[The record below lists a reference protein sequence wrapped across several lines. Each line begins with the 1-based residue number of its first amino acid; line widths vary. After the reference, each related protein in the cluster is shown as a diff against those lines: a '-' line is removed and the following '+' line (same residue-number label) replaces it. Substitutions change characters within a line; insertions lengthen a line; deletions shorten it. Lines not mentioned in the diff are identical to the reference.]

1 MPKKISLGFLLLFL
15 GTQVGITTKP
25 LSAQQ
30 TQVVPT
36 VVPTEATTK
45 SICPAQ
51 LGGSIDAVINRPL
64 FNRARWGVLVQQLS
78 STQTLYSRD
87 AQKYFTPASTTKL
100 LTTAA
105 ALQQLGAN
113 FRIRTSVYGGG
124 NGVLYVV
131 GRGDP
136 SFTDAQLAVLA
147 KQLKQRGIQ
156 TVNQLIADDT
166 YIRGDIVHPSWQ
178 WEDIQSDYG
187 APINSLILNQNVFNI
202 GLLPQ
207 SVGQPLKVIWNDI
220 SEAGQWQVIN
230 QSVTT
235 AENQPTYINV
245 TRDLKGKILRIQ
257 GQLALNSKPE
267 LVSLPVVSPAEYF
280 SRRFRSTL
288 IAEKIPVVQTFVSS
302 SNGKNL
308 EELANV
314 ESPPLSELIAQT
326 NINSNNLFAESLLR
340 ALAIK
345 KPPVENQTSADAG
358 LEVMK
363 ATLTQMGVDST
374 GYSLVDGS
382 GLSRKNLVSPEA
394 LVQTLQA
401 MAKSPAALVYRASL
415 PVAGKSGTLKSRFQN
430 TPAEGIVQAKTGTMG
445 GVVSLAGYINVPRY
459 EPVVFSIMV
468 NQSEQPARVVRQAID
483 EIVVLLAQL
492 QNC

>member
-1 MPKKISLGFLLLFL
+1 VSKRISLGFLLLFL
-15 GTQVGITTKP
+15 GTQVGITLKP
-25 LSAQQ
+25 VQAQ

-36 VVPTEATTK
+36 ETTTK
-45 SICPAQ
+45 SICPSQ
-51 LGGSIDAVINRPL
+51 LGASVDAVINRSP
-64 FNRARWGVLVQQLS
+64 FSRAHWGIVVQSLS

-87 AQKYFTPASTTKL
+87 AQKYFIPASTTKL

-113 FRIRTSVYGGG
+113 FRIRTSVYRGGDG
-124 NGVLYVV
+124 ILRVV

-136 SFTDAQLAVLA
+136 SLGDAQLAALA
-147 KQLKQRGIQ
+147 KQLKQKGIRKI
-156 TVNQLIADDT
+156 NQLIADDT

-202 GLLPQ
+202 RLLPQ
-207 SVGQPLKVIWNDI
+207 SVGQPLKVIWTDI
-220 SEAGQWQVIN
+220 NEAAQWQVIN
-230 QSVTT
+230 QSATT
-235 AENQPTYINV
+235 ENQSTSINV
-245 TRDLKGKILRIQ
+245 TRDLKGPILRIQ
-257 GQLALNSKPE
+257 GQLALNSEPT
-267 LVSLPVVSPAEYF
+267 LVSLPVLAPAEYF
-280 SRRFRSTL
+280 LRRFRSTL
-288 IAEKIPVVQTFVSS
+288 IAEKIPVVQMFVSS
-302 SNGKNL
+302 TGAKNE

-326 NINSNNLFAESLLR
+326 NINSNNVFAESLLR
-340 ALAIK
+340 ALALK

-363 ATLTQMGVDST
+363 ATLTQMGVNPA

-382 GLSRKNLVSPEA
+382 GLSRKNLINPEA

-415 PVAGKSGTLKSRFQN
+415 PVAGRTGTLKNRFQK
-430 TPAEGIVQAKTGTMG
+430 TPAQGIVQAKTGTMD
-445 GVVSLAGYINVPRY
+445 GVVSLAGYVNAPKYGPI
-459 EPVVFSIMV
+459 VFSIMV
-468 NQSEQPARVVRQAID
+468 NQSEQRATVVRQGID

>member
-1 MPKKISLGFLLLFL
+1 MPKKITLGFLLLFF
-15 GTQVGITTKP
+15 GTQVGITLKP
-25 LSAQQ
+25 VHAQ

-36 VVPTEATTK
+36 TTTK
-45 SICPAQ
+45 PICPAQ
-51 LGGSIDAVINRPL
+51 LETSVDAIINRPL
-64 FNRARWGVLVQQLS
+64 FSRVRWGLLVQPLS

-136 SFTDAQLAVLA
+136 SLTNEQLTVLA
-147 KQLKQRGIQ
+147 HQLKQKGIG

-187 APINSLILNQNVFNI
+187 APINSLILNQNVSNI
-202 GLLPQ
+202 RLLPQ
-207 SVGQPLKVIWNDI
+207 SVGQPLKVIWTDI
-220 SEAGQWQVIN
+220 HEDKQWQVIN

-235 AENQPTYINV
+235 AENQPTSINI
-245 TRDLKGKILRIQ
+245 TRDLKGQILRIQ
-257 GQLALNSKPE
+257 GQLALNSKPA

-280 SRRFRSTL
+280 LRRFRSTL
-288 IAEKIPVVQTFVSS
+288 IADKIPVVRMFLSSIQT
-302 SNGKNL
+302 KN
-308 EELANV
+308 EQELAHV
-314 ESPPLSELIAQT
+314 ESPPVSELIAQT
-326 NINSNNLFAESLLR
+326 NIDSNNLFAESLLR

-345 KPPVENQTSADAG
+345 KTPVQNQNSADAG
-358 LEVMK
+358 LEVLK
-363 ATLTQMGVDST
+363 TTLTQMGVDPAS
-374 GYSLVDGS
+374 YSLVDGS
-382 GLSRKNLVSPEA
+382 GLSRKNLISPEA

-401 MAKSPAALVYRASL
+401 MAKSPAALIYRASL
-415 PVAGKSGTLKSRFQN
+415 PVAGRSGTLKNRFQN
-430 TPAEGIVQAKTGTMG
+430 TPAEGIVQAKTGTMT
-445 GVVSLAGYINVPRY
+445 GVVSLAGYVNAPRY
-459 EPVVFSIMV
+459 GPVVFSIMV
-468 NQSEQPARVVRQAID
+468 NQSEQPAKVVRQAMD
-483 EIVVLLAQL
+483 EIVVLLTQL

>member
-1 MPKKISLGFLLLFL
+1 MPKKITLGFLLLFL
-15 GTQVGITTKP
+15 GTQVGITLKP
-25 LSAQQ
+25 VQAQ
-30 TQVVPT
+30 TQI
-36 VVPTEATTK
+36 VPTEATTK
-45 SICPAQ
+45 PICPAQ
-51 LGGSIDAVINRPL
+51 LGASVDAVINRPL
-64 FNRARWGVLVQQLS
+64 FSRVRWGILVQPLS

-100 LTTAA
+100 LTTAV
-105 ALQQLGAN
+105 ALQQLGTN

-124 NGVLYVV
+124 KGVLYVV

-136 SFTDAQLAVLA
+136 SLGDAQLAILA
-147 KQLKQRGIQ
+147 KQLKQKGIQ
-156 TVNQLIADDT
+156 IVNQLIADDT

-187 APINSLILNQNVFNI
+187 APINGLILNQNVFNI
-202 GLLPQ
+202 RLLPQ
-207 SVGQPLKVIWNDI
+207 IVGQPLKVIWTDI
-220 SEAGQWQVIN
+220 SEDRQWQVIN

-235 AENQPTYINV
+235 TENQPTSINV
-245 TRDLKGKILRIQ
+245 TRDFKGQILRIQ
-257 GQLALNSKPE
+257 GQLALNSEPA
-267 LVSLPVVSPAEYF
+267 LVSLPVISPAEYF
-280 SRRFRSTL
+280 LRRFRTTL
-288 IAEKIPVVQTFVSS
+288 IAEKIPIVRMFLSSIQT
-302 SNGKNL
+302 KNE
-308 EELANV
+308 EELAYV
-314 ESPPLSELIAQT
+314 ESPALSELVAQT

-345 KPPVENQTSADAG
+345 KIPVENQTSADVG

-363 ATLTQMGVDST
+363 TTLTQMGVDPA

-415 PVAGKSGTLKSRFQN
+415 PVAGRTGTLKNRFQN
-430 TPAEGIVQAKTGTMG
+430 TPAEGIVQAKTGTMS
-445 GVVSLAGYINVPRY
+445 GVVSLAGYVNAPRY
-459 EPVVFSIMV
+459 GPVVFSIMV
-468 NQSEQPARVVRQAID
+468 NQSEQPAKVVRQAMD

>member
-1 MPKKISLGFLLLFL
+1 MPKRISLGFLLLFL
-15 GTQVGITTKP
+15 GTQVGITTLKP
-25 LSAQQ
+25 VQAQ
-30 TQVVPT
+30 TPT
-36 VVPTEATTK
+36 VPTETTTK

-51 LGGSIDAVINRPL
+51 LEASVDAVINRPQ
-64 FNRARWGVLVQQLS
+64 FNRARWGILVQPLS
-78 STQTLYSRD
+78 STQILYSRD

-105 ALQQLGAN
+105 ALQQLGTN
-113 FRIRTSVYGGG
+113 FRIRTSVYRGGD
-124 NGVLYVV
+124 GVLRVV

-136 SFTDAQLAVLA
+136 SLTDAQLAALA

-156 TVNQLIADDT
+156 RVNQLIADDT
-166 YIRGDIVHPSWQ
+166 YIKGDIVHPSWQ

-187 APINSLILNQNVFNI
+187 APINSLILNQNVFNVR
-202 GLLPQ
+202 LLPQ
-207 SVGQPLKVIWNDI
+207 TLGQPLKVIWNDI
-220 SEAGQWQVIN
+220 SEDRQWQVIN
-230 QSVTT
+230 ESVTT
-235 AENQPTYINV
+235 AENQPTFTNV
-245 TRDLKGKILRIQ
+245 TRDLKGQTLRIQ
-257 GQLALNSKPE
+257 GQLAVNSEPA
-267 LVSLPVVSPAEYF
+267 LVSLPVLAPAEYF
-280 SRRFRSTL
+280 LRRFRSTL
-288 IAEKIPVVQTFVSS
+288 IAEKIPVIQMFVSPT
-302 SNGKNL
+302 NGKNE

-314 ESPPLSELIAQT
+314 ESPPLSELVALT

-363 ATLTQMGVDST
+363 ATLTQMGVDPV

-382 GLSRKNLVSPEA
+382 GLSRKNLISPEA

-415 PVAGKSGTLKSRFQN
+415 PVAGRSGTLKSRFQN
-430 TPAEGIVQAKTGTMG
+430 TPAEGIVQAKTGTMS
-445 GVVSLAGYINVPRY
+445 GVVSLAGYVNAPRY
-459 EPVVFSIMV
+459 GPVVFSIMV
-468 NQSEQPARVVRQAID
+468 NQSEQPARVVRQGMD
-483 EIVVLLAQL
+483 EIVVLLAEL